1 MRPFLVALAAALT
14 LAACS
19 GPCEDLGNRL
29 CACVGAGTTRDTCQR
44 QVANEIGRL
53 NPSKSVEDVCTQKLD
68 TCNAPADAEFCD
80 WTQTECGKASCG
92 LSVEDPSV
100 CLPAAPVAP

>member
-1 MRPFLVALAAALT
+1 MRPVLVALAAALT

-44 QVANEIGRL
+44 QVQNEIGRL
-53 NPSKSVEDVCTQKLD
+53 NPSKDVEDVCNRKLD
-68 TCNAPADAEFCD
+68 SCKAPAGVDFCD
-80 WTQTECGKASCG
+80 WTQTACGKASCG
-92 LSVEDPSV
+92 LSVEDPAV
-100 CLPAAPVAP
+100 CLSATP